1 MNEKQKRVVR
11 FLGTGAVIGA
21 VIGVIMCLCLP
32 IHSGKAEQVLG
43 MAIFGLLCGA
53 AVQWFTALR

>member
-21 VIGVIMCLCLP
+21 VIGVIVVLCVP
-32 IHSGKAEQVLG
+32 IASGKAEEVIGL
-43 MAIFGLLCGA
+43 AIFGMMCGA
-53 AVQWFTALR
+53 ALQWFTALR